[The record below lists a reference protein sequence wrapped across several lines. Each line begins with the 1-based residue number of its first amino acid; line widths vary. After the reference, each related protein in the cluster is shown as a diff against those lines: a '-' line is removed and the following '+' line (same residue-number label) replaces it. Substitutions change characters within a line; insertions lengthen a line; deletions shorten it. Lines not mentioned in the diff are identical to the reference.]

1 MNFAGQGNRGGRGN
15 GRRNNLDPYRK
26 PSDPPSSKRKPY
38 LNFPIGRPPRPEQV
52 AEFMQDLKT
61 ELAVQCP
68 ESDIHKI
75 INDNGTLNNDY
86 TLRDEPEIPD
96 EDGLDDSQIY
106 YLRLRY
112 ANATKLYDKW
122 TEDFRKGKIKG
133 TAIALNALGQDSKAR
148 LRETEAGRNSI
159 ENDDILQLLIA
170 IYASHNT
177 DHLQDDENALVI
189 AQRRFYGIHQ
199 ANNETIQQFY
209 TRFKAH
215 TQSLSY

>member
-1 MNFAGQGNRGGRGN
+1 MNFAGGRNNHGGRGAGRGQGNRGGRGN

-26 PSDPPSSKRKPY
+26 PSDPSSSKRKPY
-38 LNFPIGRPPRPEQV
+38 LNFPIGRPPRPEEV

-86 TLRDEPEIPD
+86 TLREEPEIPD

-122 TEDFRKGKIKG
+122 TEDFRKGKIKVP
-133 TAIALNALGQDSKAR
+133 L
-148 LRETEAGRNSI
+148 
-159 ENDDILQLLIA
+159 
-170 IYASHNT
+170 
-177 DHLQDDENALVI
+177 
-189 AQRRFYGIHQ
+189 
-199 ANNETIQQFY
+199 
-209 TRFKAH
+209 
-215 TQSLSY
+215 